1 MRTTIDIPEPLLR
14 RAQAAASLDGKS
26 LRAYV
31 TEALEQRLAYTVLG
45 GTGHRVSLPLVP
57 SKTPGALRITEDSLA
72 RALADEDVTSGRDSR
87 PRRRGWS
94 GCGASTPRPGPIR
107 QRCGPTR
114 TW

>member
-14 RAQAAASLDGKS
+14 RAKAAASLDGKS

-31 TEALEQRLAYTVLG
+31 TEALEQRLTHTALG
-45 GTGHRVSLPLVP
+45 GTGHRVTLPLVP
-57 SKTPGALRITEDSLA
+57 SKTPGALRITEDALA
-72 RALADEDVTSGRDSR
+72 RALVEEDT
-87 PRRRGWS
+87 
-94 GCGASTPRPGPIR
+94 PGPTR